1 MSRSDSPHRTHS
13 HAPDPNRS
21 GHRERDVRGPGGWPD
36 EHSPQPT
43 GPAPQQKCD
52 GPLPPP
58 PLEGSREPTAMDLA
72 EALLSTAHAFKQWG
86 NLCFSHAGPGL
97 RELSVP
103 RGRVLGVMAHALPG
117 CVRMGDLSAALG
129 VTPRNITTI
138 VDGLEREGL
147 LARHHDHHDR
157 RAILLELTE
166 KGRAQ
171 VEQLSGLQYDIAEHM
186 FSTLNPDERCTLFAL
201 LTRLARRAQQ
211 ATSSR
216 DQELAR

>member
-13 HAPDPNRS
+13 HAPNPNRS
-21 GHRERDVRGPGGWPD
+21 GLREPDVRDPGAWPD
-36 EHSPQPT
+36 EHSPQPNE
-43 GPAPQQKCD
+43 PAAQLRRD
-52 GPLPPP
+52 WPLPPP
-58 PLEGSREPTAMDLA
+58 HEGGGGEPTAMDLA

-117 CVRMGDLSAALG
+117 RVRMGDLSAALG
-129 VTPRNITTI
+129 VTPRNVTTI

-147 LARHHDHHDR
+147 LTRQPDPSDR

-171 VEQLSGLQYDIAEHM
+171 VQQLSGLQHDLAEHM
-186 FSTLNPDERCTLFAL
+186 FCTLNPDERCALFTL

>member
-1 MSRSDSPHRTHS
+1 M
-13 HAPDPNRS
+13 
-21 GHRERDVRGPGGWPD
+21 RGPGAWPD
-36 EHSPQPT
+36 DHSPQPN
-43 GPAPQQKCD
+43 GPTPQQKREW
-52 GPLPPP
+52 PLPPLP
-58 PLEGSREPTAMDLA
+58 VESGREPTAIDLA

-103 RGRVLGVMAHALPG
+103 RGRVLGVMAHAMPG
-117 CVRMGDLSAALG
+117 CVRMGDLSTALG
-129 VTPRNITTI
+129 VTPRNVTTI

-147 LARHHDHHDR
+147 LARQPDPSDR

-171 VEQLSGLQYDIAEHM
+171 VEQLSGLQHHLAEHM

>member
-13 HAPDPNRS
+13 HGPDRNRS
-21 GHRERDVRGPGGWPD
+21 GPGEPDVRGPGAWPD
-36 EHSPQPT
+36 EHSPQPNQ
-43 GPAPQQKCD
+43 PAPQQRRD
-52 GPLPPP
+52 WPLPLPP
-58 PLEGSREPTAMDLA
+58 LESSGEPTAMDLA

-103 RGRVLGVMAHALPG
+103 RGRVLGVMAHAMPG
-117 CVRMGDLSAALG
+117 RVRMGDLSSALG
-129 VTPRNITTI
+129 VTPRNVTTI

-147 LARHHDHHDR
+147 LARQPDPGDR

-171 VEQLSGLQYDIAEHM
+171 VEQVHGLQHNLAEHM